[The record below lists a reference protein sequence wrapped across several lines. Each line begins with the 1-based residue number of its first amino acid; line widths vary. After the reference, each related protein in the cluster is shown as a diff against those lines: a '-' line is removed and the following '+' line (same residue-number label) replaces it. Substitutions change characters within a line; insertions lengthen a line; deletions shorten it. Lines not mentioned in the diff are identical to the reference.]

1 MRASR
6 NTEDSARSRRAGL
19 RPHGCLALWGILA
32 GLAVAA
38 VSGCARM
45 PSPASVVDLRCEN
58 RVSFLGADTSGPT
71 FSWRLASPERN
82 QGQAA
87 YRIQVARSAEGLES
101 GSAIAWDSGKLTWD
115 GGPYVRYLGK
125 ELESG
130 AAYYWRVRA
139 WDGAGRRTSW
149 SAASTFVT
157 GLVRPDDWSGA
168 RWIGYE
174 ELPDSL
180 KLVPGVHGAG
190 DNLGDVAVRRPI
202 VPLLRREFVARGD
215 IARALIFVSG
225 LGQYELRVNGSRV
238 GDAFLA
244 PGWTDYRKS
253 CLYNTYDVT
262 SLLARGRN
270 ALGLVVGNGFF
281 NINRERYRK
290 LVIAYGMPMAILK
303 LEVDYASGTR
313 EVIVSDASWR
323 AAPSPVTYSSI
334 YGGEDYDARLE
345 QPGWDAPSFD
355 DSRWRAASA
364 VAGPGGRL
372 RPETD
377 YPLRRLEEIAVRK
390 ITQPKPGTYVYD
402 FGQNASGIIRL
413 RLAGRAGQTVRI
425 IPGELLGKDGLVN
438 QRASGGPYFWTY
450 TLKGTGEESWSPRFT
465 YYGFRYA
472 QVEGAVPEGGA
483 SVNSSG
489 APRLVELIL
498 AHTRNSAP
506 EVGAFE
512 CSNELF
518 NRIYGL
524 ILWAIKSNLASVP
537 TDCPHREKLGWLEQT
552 HLMGASIQ
560 YNFDIHNLYDKL
572 VDDMIEAQLE
582 SGLVPDIAPEYV
594 PFEGGFRDS
603 PEWGSA
609 SVILPWLIY
618 RWYGDRGAME
628 SAYPMMTKYAAYLGG
643 RARGGLLSDGLG
655 DWCDLGPKPPGY
667 SQLTPL
673 GLTAT
678 AIYYEDLTLLAR
690 MAGFLGKPDEAQN
703 YERLAA
709 EVKSAFNKEYFHA
722 DIASYATGSQTS
734 LAMPLGVGLV
744 EEKDWGGVFDSLVR
758 SIRAG
763 GNALTAGDVGFH
775 YLVKA
780 LADGGASALIYE
792 MNNRT
797 DVPGYGY
804 QLARGATALTESWPA
819 REDVSNNH
827 MMLGHIM
834 EWLYAGLAGIRQAED
849 SAGFRKLVIAPNP
862 VGDITWARAKYRS
875 PYGDISVSWKTEGS
889 SFTLDLDVPAGSL
902 ARVLLPA
909 SPGSTIL
916 ESGRPLA
923 EGKEI
928 RSLGRTNGRAVLEI
942 GSGHYR
948 FVSAR

>member
-1 MRASR
+1 V
-6 NTEDSARSRRAGL
+6 AG
-19 RPHGCLALWGILA
+19 A
-32 GLAVAA
+32 
-38 VSGCARM
+38 CATK
-45 PSPASVVDLRCEN
+45 PSPAAVVGLKCEN
-58 RVSFLGADTSGPT
+58 RESFLGADTKSPT
-71 FSWRLASPERN
+71 FGWRLESAERN
-82 QGQAA
+82 QAQAA
-87 YRIQVARSAEGLES
+87 FRVQVGRSAAGLAS
-101 GSAIAWDSGKLTWD
+101 GAALVWDSGKV
-115 GGPYVRYLGK
+115 GSPVSAFIKYAGQ
-125 ELESG
+125 ELEPG
-130 AAYYWRVRA
+130 TEYFWRVRA
-139 WDGAGRRTSW
+139 WDAAGRRTSW
-149 SAASTFVT
+149 SAPASFIT
-157 GLVRPDDWSGA
+157 GLARPDDWAGA

-174 ELPDSL
+174 KLADSL
-180 KLVPGVHGAG
+180 KLVPGVHGKG
-190 DNLGDVAVRRPI
+190 DNLGDVAKRRPV
-202 VPLLRREFVARGD
+202 VPLLRKGFEARGEP
-215 IARALIFVSG
+215 AGALVFVSG
-225 LGQYELRVNGSRV
+225 LGQYELSVNGRRV
-238 GDAFLA
+238 GDAFLS
-244 PGWTDYRKS
+244 PGWTDYRKT

-262 SLLARGRN
+262 SLLNRGRN
-270 ALGLVVGNGFF
+270 VLGLIVANGFF

-303 LEVDYASGTR
+303 LDILYQSGER
-313 EVIVSDASWR
+313 EAVVSDGSWR
-323 AAPSPVTYSSI
+323 AAAAPVTYSSI

-345 QPGWDAPSFD
+345 QPGWDTPSFD
-355 DSRWRAASA
+355 DSRWPAAVA

-372 RPETD
+372 RPEAD
-377 YPLRRLEEIAVRK
+377 YPLKRTEEIGVRI
-390 ITQPKPGTYVYD
+390 ITQPKPGTSVYD

-413 RLAGRAGQTVRI
+413 RVRGRAGQTVRI
-425 IPGELLGKDGLVN
+425 VPGELLGIDGLVN
-438 QRASGGPYFWTY
+438 QRASGEPYFWTY
-450 TLKGTGEESWSPRFT
+450 TLKGKGEESWSPRFT

-472 QVEGAVPEGGA
+472 QVEGAVPAGSAGA
-483 SVNSSG
+483 NPSRSG
-489 APRLVELIL
+489 EAQLADLALV
-498 AHTRNSAP
+498 HTRNSAP

-518 NRIYGL
+518 NRIYRL

-618 RWYGDRGAME
+618 RWYGDRSTME
-628 SAYPMMTKYAAYLGG
+628 RAYPMMTKYAAYLGG
-643 RARGGLLSDGLG
+643 KAKSGLLAEGLG
-655 DWCDLGPKPPGY
+655 DWCDLGPEPPGY

-690 MAGFLGKPDEAQN
+690 MAGLLGKPDEARN

-709 EVKSAFNKEYFHA
+709 QVKSAFNQEYFHA
-722 DIASYATGSQTS
+722 DSLSYATGSQTS
-734 LAMPLGVGLV
+734 LAMPLSIGLV
-744 EEKDWGGVFDSLVR
+744 AEKDRRGVFDTLVR
-758 SIRAG
+758 SIRQG

-780 LADGGASALIYE
+780 LADGGASQLIYE
-792 MNNRT
+792 MNNRS

-834 EWLYAGLAGIRQAED
+834 EWLYSGLAGIRQAED

-862 VGDITWARAKYRS
+862 VGDITWARARYRS
-875 PYGDISVSWKTEGS
+875 PNGDISCSWKAEGS
-889 SFTLDLDVPAGSL
+889 SFTLDLDVPAGSR

-909 SPGSTIL
+909 SPGCTIL
-916 ESGRPLA
+916 EGGRPAA
-923 EGKEI
+923 ERKDI
-928 RSLGRTNGRAVLEI
+928 KSLGRAEGRAVLEL
-942 GSGHYR
+942 GSGNYR
-948 FVSAR
+948 LESIG